1 MIKRQKK
8 SKKKRHLKGCF
19 FNAKRKEKTM
29 DCKHS
34 ISMLE
39 GRADGIHCKGCGQVF
54 KTIPAQEPAE
64 AETPAEAPAKKPAQQ
79 KTTKGGKK

>member
-1 MIKRQKK
+1 
-8 SKKKRHLKGCF
+8 
-19 FNAKRKEKTM
+19 M

-54 KTIPAQEPAE
+54 KTIPAQDPAE
-64 AETPAEAPAKKPAQQ
+64 AETPAKKPAQP
-79 KTTKGGKK
+79 KTTTKGGKK

>member
-1 MIKRQKK
+1 
-8 SKKKRHLKGCF
+8 
-19 FNAKRKEKTM
+19 M

-54 KTIPAQEPAE
+54 KTIPAQDPAE
-64 AETPAEAPAKKPAQQ
+64 IETPAKKPTQQ
-79 KTTKGGKK
+79 KRLQKEGKVNGRNG

>member
-1 MIKRQKK
+1 MP
-8 SKKKRHLKGCF
+8 KG
-19 FNAKRKEKTM
+19 RSTQM

-54 KTIPAQEPAE
+54 KTIPAQDPAE
-64 AETPAEAPAKKPAQQ
+64 AETPAKKPAQP
-79 KTTKGGKK
+79 KTTTKGGKK

>member
-1 MIKRQKK
+1 MIQNIKHKAPDT
-8 SKKKRHLKGCF
+8 GCF
-19 FNAKRKEKTM
+19 LIPKRKEKTM

-54 KTIPAQEPAE
+54 KTIPTQEPAE
-64 AETPAEAPAKKPAQQ
+64 AEVTAKKPTQQ
-79 KTTKGGKK
+79 KTTAKGGKK